1 MNAPADRSRG
11 GGSGGRGAAG
21 RGRRPL
27 GGREAQTGP
36 CCCRS
41 LLTLQRE
48 PGQGQA
54 PPRVGGS
61 GAETGH
67 PPSQQGVAWAGDPTP
82 FLVQTLLRAD
92 PLPRAHM
99 CVPQAS
105 GPCVSDVR
113 SSLAPCWALS
123 LSRTSWPGRLAR
135 LRPGT
140 HGPPLWSWGRVTGA
154 LALPRSASKP
164 QPALVLGCEGARPSP
179 GRVEGAMC
187 SSPSAPGPQGAE
199 RTQAPR
205 RPVTPRPALV
215 AR

>member
-67 PPSQQGVAWAGDPTP
+67 PPSQRGVAWAGDPTP

-135 LRPGT
+135 LGAWHTRASPVVVGPG
-140 HGPPLWSWGRVTGA
+140 HWGAGPP
-154 LALPRSASKP
+154 P
-164 QPALVLGCEGARPSP
+164 
-179 GRVEGAMC
+179 
-187 SSPSAPGPQGAE
+187 E
-199 RTQAPR
+199 RQQAPAG
-205 RPVTPRPALV
+205 PCPGA
-215 AR
+215 

>member
-113 SSLAPCWALS
+113 SSPAPYWALS

-135 LRPGT
+135 LWVWHTRASPVVVGPG
-140 HGPPLWSWGRVTGA
+140 HWGAGPP
-154 LALPRSASKP
+154 P
-164 QPALVLGCEGARPSP
+164 
-179 GRVEGAMC
+179 
-187 SSPSAPGPQGAE
+187 E
-199 RTQAPR
+199 RQQAPAG
-205 RPVTPRPALV
+205 PCPGA
-215 AR
+215 